1 MKTMFYYQIAG
12 LKVASE
18 YCLDYAFEIS
28 AMEKADVYVY
38 CESEPIGILA
48 TIKEKADSRKAF
60 VYKYDRN
67 QAFYGYP
74 ECGVFYVKDG
84 KEITF
89 WAEPGID
96 TTWVIQTLLCQC
108 FGAIISQRRMI
119 GIHGSVCMWK
129 NKAFIVCGESGAGK
143 STLTANLLQRGA
155 KYMADDTACVD
166 VKESIQV
173 RSMVPLRKLCVD
185 TMEKFDYSREQL
197 VALPETY
204 KIGVREP
211 ERFHLG
217 TESLSIIFYLKKNDV
232 EEVQYREL
240 QGVEKLK
247 VVTGNLYAMGGYE
260 QPMKEPDFA
269 QKMFAFC
276 NQVPIYE
283 IVRPSSG
290 DSADRC
296 VQVVEEIINK
306 YE

>member
-12 LKVASE
+12 FMVASE
-18 YCLDYAFEIS
+18 YCLDYAYEVD
-28 AMEKADVYVY
+28 ATEEVDV
-38 CESEPIGILA
+38 CIHCMSEPEGIFA
-48 TIKEKADSRKAF
+48 TIKEMVDNRNTF
-60 VYKYDRN
+60 IYKYDRS

-74 ECGVFYVKDG
+74 GGGIFHVKDG

-89 WAEPGID
+89 WPDPGMNPAWI
-96 TTWVIQTLLCQC
+96 VQTLLCQC

-119 GIHGSVCMWK
+119 GIHGSVCVWK
-129 NKAFIVCGESGAGK
+129 DKAFIVCGESGAGK

-166 VKESIQV
+166 VRERIEV
-173 RSMVPLRKLCVD
+173 RSMVPLRKLCID
-185 TMEKFDYSREQL
+185 ALERLDYSGDQL
-197 VALPETY
+197 VELPESY
-204 KIGVREP
+204 KKGVKEP
-211 ERFHLG
+211 ELFHLG
-217 TESLSIIFYLKKNDV
+217 TEPLGILFYLKKEDV
-232 EEVQYREL
+232 KDVLYREL

-247 VVTGNLYAMGGYE
+247 VVTGNLYALGGYG